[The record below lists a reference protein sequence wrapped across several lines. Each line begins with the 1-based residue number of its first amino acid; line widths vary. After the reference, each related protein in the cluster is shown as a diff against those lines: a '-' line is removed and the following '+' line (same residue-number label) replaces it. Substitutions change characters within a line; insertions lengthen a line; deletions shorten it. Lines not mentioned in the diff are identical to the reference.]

1 MWLKYGLKAQKLQEL
16 LPFQGVWGK
25 TCESS
30 VTYKCRGY
38 LSLLRETDLFCRNN
52 DFNDENSYK
61 SNYSYRL

>member
-52 DFNDENSYK
+52 NFNNENSYK

>member
-1 MWLKYGLKAQKLQEL
+1 MWLKYGLKAQKFQEL

-52 DFNDENSYK
+52 DFNNENSYK

>member
-52 DFNDENSYK
+52 DFNNENSYK